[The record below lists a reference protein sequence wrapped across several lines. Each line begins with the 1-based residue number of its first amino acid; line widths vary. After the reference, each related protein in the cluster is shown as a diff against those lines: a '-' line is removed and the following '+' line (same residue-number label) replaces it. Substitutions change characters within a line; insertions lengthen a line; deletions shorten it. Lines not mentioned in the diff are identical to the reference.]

1 MGIISSLR
9 YDNAG
14 RIHDLAKQHKITGV
28 TVGKDERGFYFATG
42 VLPDFGSGKRYS
54 VTEFIPQTELPS
66 APKPVELPSPA
77 TGDSKPVGKVAMVHA
92 WLDENGKGMDRKSAI
107 AALVA
112 LGINQ
117 STAGVQYGAWSKK
130 NAV

>member
-9 YDNAG
+9 YDNAS

-42 VLPDFGSGKRYS
+42 VLPDFGTGKRYS

-66 APKPVELPSPA
+66 ATKPSELQKPEKPTA
-77 TGDSKPVGKVAMVHA
+77 TGDQSEKKAGGKVAFVHA
-92 WLDENGKGMDRKSAI
+92 WLDENGKGKIGRAH
-107 AALVA
+107 V
-112 LGINQ
+112 
-117 STAGVQYGAWSKK
+117 
-130 NAV
+130 